1 MCRKKKQIKFKNY
14 KICSEATHLENRINY
29 LEINKINID
38 SFFCYK
44 RRHKEFIKS
53 NKLIIKTQQRFKSES
68 HIVFTEEVNKIG
80 LIPKDDKRM
89 LPIASIK
96 RI

>member
-1 MCRKKKQIKFKNY
+1 MKIKKKKKTPRDTKKNVSQKKQIKFKNY

-53 NKLIIKTQQRFKSES
+53 NKLIIKTQRRFKSER
-68 HIVFTEEVNKIG
+68 HNVLTEEIRLV
-80 LIPKDDKRM
+80 
-89 LPIASIK
+89 
-96 RI
+96 

>member
-1 MCRKKKQIKFKNY
+1 MKTKKKKKEDTKGHKKNVSQKKQLKFKNY
-14 KICSEATHLENRINY
+14 KNCSEATHLESRINY

-53 NKLIIKTQQRFKSES
+53 NKLIIKTQRRFKSER
-68 HIVFTEEVNKIG
+68 HNVLTEEIRLV
-80 LIPKDDKRM
+80 
-89 LPIASIK
+89 
-96 RI
+96 